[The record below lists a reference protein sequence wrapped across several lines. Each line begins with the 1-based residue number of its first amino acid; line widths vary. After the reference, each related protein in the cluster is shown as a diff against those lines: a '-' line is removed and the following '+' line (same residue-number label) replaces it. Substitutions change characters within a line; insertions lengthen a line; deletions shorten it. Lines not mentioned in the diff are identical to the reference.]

1 MAVFS
6 ARQDE
11 PNKAPHVN
19 GKSPSIGRASFPI
32 CTLSQPTSTV
42 TTLSSL
48 STVALSAKCCFMLHR
63 SLFKKKKFYYPQA
76 QLNKAKCVN
85 SIRDSEY
92 HSPLTVSAH
101 LGIEDTDNVS
111 QTFPA
116 DVQATVCLALA
127 DVAIELINIGV
138 RYTVRVV
145 FFSRLS
151 LSLCLFIC
159 ADEIE
164 LRVGSLRLVLCNS
177 VRLYPNIP
185 FCSSHDSTGSVHMY
199 PA

>member
-1 MAVFS
+1 M
-6 ARQDE
+6 
-11 PNKAPHVN
+11 
-19 GKSPSIGRASFPI
+19 
-32 CTLSQPTSTV
+32 
-42 TTLSSL
+42 
-48 STVALSAKCCFMLHR
+48 
-63 SLFKKKKFYYPQA
+63 
-76 QLNKAKCVN
+76 
-85 SIRDSEY
+85 
-92 HSPLTVSAH
+92 
-101 LGIEDTDNVS
+101 
-111 QTFPA
+111 
-116 DVQATVCLALA
+116 CLALA

-199 PA
+199 PARFSHISHQRCDLIYVSRLVNAPSCIGI